1 MARTPDARDRGSSTL
16 VANEDIALSV
26 DPGAAPIL
34 RKAVG
39 DYDEEN
45 PKTRPQRILIGV
57 FVFLPM
63 AALIAAIPFA
73 WGWGLN
79 WRDIL
84 VGAVF
89 YWVSGLGVTVGYH
102 RYFTHSSFKAKPGL
116 RVALAIAGSLAMEGP
131 VINWVADHRRHH
143 KYSDK
148 VGDPHSPWRY
158 GEDAKALTKGLLWA
172 HVLWLFDENRTSK
185 QKYAPDLIA
194 DKKVHAVHLYFPL
207 IVLFTLVVP
216 GVIGGFWNSSA
227 AV

>member
-1 MARTPDARDRGSSTL
+1 MARTPDERGTSTTL

-39 DYDEEN
+39 DYDEEH
-45 PKTRPQRILIGV
+45 PKTTVQRILVGI

-116 RVALAIAGSLAMEGP
+116 RVALVARLAFSRASSGQ
-131 VINWVADHRRHH
+131 
-143 KYSDK
+143 
-148 VGDPHSPWRY
+148 
-158 GEDAKALTKGLLWA
+158 
-172 HVLWLFDENRTSK
+172 RTS
-185 QKYAPDLIA
+185 
-194 DKKVHAVHLYFPL
+194 
-207 IVLFTLVVP
+207 
-216 GVIGGFWNSSA
+216 
-227 AV
+227 